1 VWRLPLIEG
10 VCLGGLVGLPIGEYI
25 ALVKPRI
32 MLLLVFTAAAS
43 YLLSASLVVDGWALS
58 SLVAV
63 GALASGGSMAIND
76 YLDRDID
83 SRIPWLMRRRP
94 LAAGRMG
101 EKGALALGLTLILT
115 SALMGLLTLPLL
127 SVSFV
132 LSGIAFYT
140 VFYTMYLKRRHWL
153 NIVLGGF
160 AGSLASLAGWAAG
173 GPLDWYG
180 WALAA
185 LIFIWT
191 PGHFWSLALRYRAQ
205 YARAGIPMLPDLI
218 PERRAGVVIF
228 ANVLLTAVFSMGAFV
243 GLAGRLY
250 FVTAAVVNLLVLAA
264 TLPIIRNPDSRN
276 AWRSFKASSPHLYL
290 ILLLL
295 LLDRFFEASP

>member
-1 VWRLPLIEG
+1 
-10 VCLGGLVGLPIGEYI
+10 LPIREYI

-32 MLLLVFTAAAS
+32 MLLLLFTAVAS
-43 YLLSASLVVDGWALS
+43 YLLSAWPVVDGLILA

-94 LAAGRMG
+94 LAAGRIG
-101 EKGALALGLTLILT
+101 ERGALALGLTLVLA
-115 SALMGLLTLPLL
+115 SAITGLLTLPPL
-127 SVSFV
+127 SMLFV
-132 LSGIAFYT
+132 LTGI
-140 VFYTMYLKRRHWL
+140 VFYTGLYTMLLKRRHWS

-173 GPLDWYG
+173 GPLDWYA

-205 YARAGIPMLPDLI
+205 YARAGVPCCPTSSRSGWL
-218 PERRAGVVIF
+218 ER
-228 ANVLLTAVFSMGAFV
+228 
-243 GLAGRLY
+243 
-250 FVTAAVVNLLVLAA
+250 
-264 TLPIIRNPDSRN
+264 
-276 AWRSFKASSPHLYL
+276 
-290 ILLLL
+290 
-295 LLDRFFEASP
+295 

>member
-1 VWRLPLIEG
+1 
-10 VCLGGLVGLPIGEYI
+10 LPIREYI

-32 MLLLVFTAAAS
+32 MLLLLFTAAAS
-43 YLLSASLVVDGWALS
+43 YLLSAWPVVDGSTLA

-94 LAAGRMG
+94 LAAGRIG
-101 EKGALALGLTLILT
+101 EKGALALGLTLALA
-115 SALMGLLTLPLL
+115 SAITGLLTLPPL
-127 SVSFV
+127 SMLFV
-132 LSGIAFYT
+132 LTGI
-140 VFYTMYLKRRHWL
+140 VFYTGLYTMLLKRRHWS

-173 GPLDWYG
+173 GPLDWYA

-205 YARAGIPMLPDLI
+205 YARAGVPMLPDLI
-218 PERRAGVVIF
+218 PERMAGAVIF
-228 ANVLLTAVFSMGAFV
+228 ANVLLTAVFSLVAFA
-243 GLAGRLY
+243 GLAGPLY
-250 FVTAAVVNLLVLAA
+250 LITAAVVNLLVIAA
-264 TLPIIRNPDSRN
+264 TLPLIRDPGPRN
-276 AWRSFKASSPHLYL
+276 AWRSFKASAPHLYL

-295 LLDRFFEASP
+295 LLDRVFEAGP